1 MKQLIA
7 VSPILFE
14 SVNYEPGDELPTHN
28 AGFVEAWIGNGAA
41 IWQDDEEPE
50 KKPVK
55 GKARTAPAGLTGDA
69 YPSAG
74 PEQDLAGKPPSRSAR
89 GAPPEQ
95 TKGRRKSR
103 A

>member
-14 SVNYEPGDELPTHN
+14 SVNYELGDELPTHN
-28 AGFVEAWIGNGAA
+28 AGLVEAWIGNGAA

-55 GKARTAPAGLTGDA
+55 GKARTAAACTA
-69 YPSAG
+69 
-74 PEQDLAGKPPSRSAR
+74 
-89 GAPPEQ
+89 
-95 TKGRRKSR
+95 
-103 A
+103 